1 MTPAIRTILPKL
13 NDKGVEA
20 TVISY
25 VAQVRYAAEQ
35 TSIPETVSVQFHKI
49 G

>member
-1 MTPAIRTILPKL
+1 MHNFTNAD
-13 NDKGVEA
+13 NYKGVEA

-25 VAQVRYAAEQ
+25 VTQVRYTAEQ
-35 TSIPETVSVQFHKI
+35 TSIPETVSVQFHKR